1 MSQIKDRWTSA
12 TDRGKWAA
20 RGSSFTAKLK
30 ATKAVWFPPEPVKT
44 GEKAASAAKNG
55 AKKTS
60 KKTGSK
66 TGGAAKKTARAGK
79 KTTGTATK
87 KAVDRP
93 RRRKATSA

>member
-1 MSQIKDRWTSA
+1 MTEFKSRWKSLTN
-12 TDRGKWAA
+12 RGQWAV
-20 RGSSFTAKLK
+20 RGSAFAGKVK